1 MIPIQQLLSRIRWDP
16 EFGRGE
22 FVLGYY
28 DRIEDRILHMP
39 LKDVGFEPEDH
50 FSCRILDEEGT
61 AHMVPLH
68 RIREVF
74 KDGVLIWERHP
85 PVAEPGHGHH

>member
-28 DRIEDRILHMP
+28 DRIEDRILHVS
-39 LKDVGFEPEDH
+39 LKDVRFEPEDH
-50 FSCRILDEEGT
+50 FSCRIIDVEGA

-85 PVAEPGHGHH
+85 PATEPGHGHR